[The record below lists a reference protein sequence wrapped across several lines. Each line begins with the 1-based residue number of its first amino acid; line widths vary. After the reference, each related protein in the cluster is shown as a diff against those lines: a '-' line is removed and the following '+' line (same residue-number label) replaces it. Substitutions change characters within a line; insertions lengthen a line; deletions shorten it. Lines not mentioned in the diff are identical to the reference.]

1 MRRSDLPAKTDHQ
14 TLKIL
19 ACTLT
24 KRRPNMSLHLII
36 GDKLY
41 SSWSLRAALALDLT
55 GASYTEEL
63 IKLNQPDTRARV
75 LKHSPTGKVP
85 LLKSE
90 HGTIADSLAI
100 AEYLAEQF
108 PDAGLW
114 PKDTAARAQA
124 RSACAQMHSGFFA
137 MRGNMPFDLSHNAP
151 LVPTPPDVQAEIERM
166 LALWAECRAAATEA
180 GPFLFGGATLADA
193 FFAPIAVRLRTYQ
206 VKLPEVD
213 AAYVETIYQ
222 WPAFKAWQK
231 AGLEEVGQ

>member
-1 MRRSDLPAKTDHQ
+1 
-14 TLKIL
+14 
-19 ACTLT
+19 
-24 KRRPNMSLHLII
+24 MSLHLII
-36 GDKLY
+36 GDKLL
-41 SSWSLRAALALDLT
+41 SSWSLRGALALDLT
-55 GASYTEEL
+55 GAAYTEEL
-63 IKLNQPDTRARV
+63 IKLGQPDTRERL

-85 LLKSE
+85 LLKTE

-108 PDAGLW
+108 PNAGLW

-124 RSACAQMHSGFFA
+124 RSACAQMHAGFFA
-137 MRGNMPFDLSHNAP
+137 MRGNMPFDLSRDAP
-151 LVPTPPDVQAEIERM
+151 LVPTPEDVQADIQRM
-166 LALWAECRAAATEA
+166 LALWAECRAVATDT

-206 VKLPEVD
+206 VKLPAADE
-213 AAYVETIYQ
+213 AYVEAIYQ